1 MMMSLVRVRAPKSVV
16 KDARGMVMMTV
27 EASAVAAGGSG
38 IRYTGEP
45 HWGASASVTPPSA

>member
-1 MMMSLVRVRAPKSVV
+1 MMMSLVRVRAPKTAV

-27 EASAVAAGGSG
+27 EASAVDAGGSG
-38 IRYTGEP
+38 IRNTGEP